1 VVILICFGQL
11 IMSLPSCTVR
21 LRQDSVF
28 QPVSNEIL
36 IADEVI
42 LSYLAVYS
50 YSSRFSHLLFID
62 PSKLVP
68 VVIVLGFNH

>member
-1 VVILICFGQL
+1 
-11 IMSLPSCTVR
+11 MSLPTCTVR

-62 PSKLVP
+62 IDPSKLVP